1 MYGNIMVPVD
11 LAHADKLDKAL
22 ATAADLAKHYGAS
35 LHIAGVTATAP
46 SAVASTPEEFAQHLR
61 EFAAQQSRR
70 YGVTFDA
77 TALTTPDPAVDVD
90 DALQRLIEE
99 QGTDLV
105 VMASHVPGF
114 TDYVFASRAG
124 FLASH
129 TSITV
134 MVVR

>member
-1 MYGNIMVPVD
+1 MYSNIMIPVD

-22 ATAADLAKHYGAS
+22 ATAADLGKHYGAS
-35 LHIAGVTATAP
+35 LHIAGVTGTAP
-46 SAVASTPEEFAQHLR
+46 SAVATNPDDFAVHLR
-61 EFAAQQSRR
+61 DFAKEQSQR
-70 YGVTFDA
+70 YGVTFEA
-77 TALTTPDPAVDVD
+77 TAVTTPDPATDVD
-90 DALQRLIEE
+90 DALRHLIEQ

-114 TDYVFASRAG
+114 ADYVFASRAG